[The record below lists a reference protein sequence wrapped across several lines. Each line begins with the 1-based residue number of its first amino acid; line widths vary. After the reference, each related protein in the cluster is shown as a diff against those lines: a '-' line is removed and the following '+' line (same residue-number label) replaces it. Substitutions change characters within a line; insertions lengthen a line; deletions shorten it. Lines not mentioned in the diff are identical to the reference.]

1 MLDKYYNRGKIEQI
15 DKIIL
20 FILLFM
26 MCIIPIITHEYTST
40 NYSPIFTLTLYSSG
54 ERVEIFNFYKTM
66 MLYLGTVVVFGL
78 FMYKILILKE
88 ELIQRKINIIL
99 FILAIGVIL
108 SAIFSDYKDIAL
120 FGNPD
125 RFEGALAWFC
135 YIVIFFVLY
144 NIKINIKDFKLFYL
158 GLFPFLII
166 NLFLGL
172 AQFFGVNVLES
183 KILNFLIGGG
193 NLSGTFWTT
202 LYHFNLM
209 SGIASVIF
217 SASLVYMLFEKDIK
231 KKIIAL
237 VGSVVSFTIVII
249 SNSVSGFLTSIFL
262 FPIILVLAW
271 RFVDKKRLCIWTSIM
286 LIINFI
292 IYTILNKY
300 NPNVYQETFSVFGKL
315 NQVSVLILP
324 MLIII
329 FILLIIM
336 MKFINKKK
344 FFNFIMICSVVIISV
359 GLLFFSYRLNKENSI
374 LENNPNANI
383 VRVEDSKVF
392 QSINSM
398 STDRLNIWTK
408 VMHFINENPIWGNGF
423 DTFPYKFISTDK
435 NGALSTYGEVIDK
448 PHNWYMS
455 VAYGSGIVGLI
466 GLLGVIICL
475 IKEAF
480 YNCVDKNNE
489 KFIYIFFIGFLA
501 YAIQGVF
508 NDSIAGTSIISWVFA
523 GLCANKMFA
532 IKSK

>member
-1 MLDKYYNRGKIEQI
+1 MLDKYYNRGKIEQV

-26 MCIIPIITHEYTST
+26 MCIIPIITHGYTST

-54 ERVEIFNFYKTM
+54 ERVEIFNFYKTTI
-66 MLYLGTVVVFGL
+66 LYLGTVVVFGL

-88 ELIQRKINIIL
+88 ELIQRKISIIL

-108 SAIFSDYKDIAL
+108 SVIFSDYKDIAL

-144 NIKINIKDFKLFYL
+144 NIKINIRDFKLFYL
-158 GLFPFLII
+158 GLFPFLIV

-183 KILNFLIGGG
+183 KILTFIIGGG

-231 KKIIAL
+231 KKIIPL
-237 VGSVVSFTIVII
+237 IGSII
-249 SNSVSGFLTSIFL
+249 SFIIVLVSNSISGFLASILL

-271 RFVDKKRLCIWTSIM
+271 RFVDKKELCIWTIIM
-286 LIINFI
+286 VVINFI
-292 IYTILNKY
+292 IYTILDKY
-300 NPNVYQETFSVFGKL
+300 NPNVYQETFSIFGKL

-324 MLIII
+324 MLIIS
-329 FILLIIM
+329 FILLIVI
-336 MKFINKKK
+336 MKFVNKKK
-344 FFNFIMICSVVIISV
+344 FFNFVMIFSVLIVSI
-359 GLLFFSYRLNKENSI
+359 GLLFFSDRLNKENSI
-374 LENNPNANI
+374 LENNPSSNI
-383 VRVEDSKVF
+383 VKIEDSKVF
-392 QSINSM
+392 QAVNGM

-408 VMHFINENPIWGNGF
+408 VMHFINENPIFGNGF

-448 PHNWYMS
+448 PHSWYMS
-455 VAYGSGIVGLI
+455 VAYGSGVI
-466 GLLGVIICL
+466 GLLGLIGVILYL
-475 IKEAF
+475 IKQSF
-480 YNCVDKNNE
+480 YRCVDKNND
-489 KFIYIFFIGFLA
+489 KFLYIFFIGFLA
-501 YAIQGVF
+501 YVIQGFF
-508 NDSIAGTSIISWVFA
+508 NDSLAGTSIICWVFA
-523 GLCANKMFA
+523 GLTVNRIFER
-532 IKSK
+532 KSE